1 MRIALDA
8 MGGDYAPREIVKG
21 AIEAVQRCDCEIVL
35 VGDQEIIKQELARS
49 NASPDFPIFIKHAPD
64 VIGMGEP
71 PSMALRRKKQSS
83 IWRSVELVKRGK
95 AHAVVSAGNTGA
107 VMVSAKL
114 QLRTLEGVSRPAIA
128 VTLPSQK
135 DPFLLIDAGANVD
148 CKPDNLL
155 EFAVMGHLYAKHI
168 LGISSPR
175 LGLLSIGEEDTK
187 GDSLVKQTYPLL
199 RQAPQLHFIGN
210 VEGKE
215 LYSHVADV
223 VVCDGFAGNLALKIS
238 ESTAGLLLH
247 LLKEAFINGGVKGK
261 IGYWALKPFLKD
273 IKVRTDY
280 KEYGGAPLLGVNGIC
295 IISHGSSDAR
305 AITNA
310 IKVAKEL
317 ASQQLN
323 RHIREHLAAI
333 RGTGTGKRLWDMLKD
348 TIPSWRDDEDMEE
361 EKEKGARE

>member
-21 AIEAVQRCDCEIVL
+21 AIEAVQKCDCEIVL
-35 VGDQEIIKQELARS
+35 VGDEEIIKQELQRAG
-49 NASPDFPIFIKHAPD
+49 ASDEFPIFIKHAPD
-64 VIGMGEP
+64 VVGMGEP
-71 PSMALRRKKQSS
+71 PSMALRKKKQSS
-83 IWRSVELVKRGK
+83 IWRAVEMVKRGK

-128 VTLPSQK
+128 VTLPSRK
-135 DPFLLIDAGANVD
+135 DPFLLLDAGANVD
-148 CKPDNLL
+148 SKPENLL
-155 EFAVMGHLYAKHI
+155 EFAIMGHLYAKHI
-168 LGISSPR
+168 LGIERPR
-175 LGLLSIGEEDTK
+175 VGLLSIGEEDTK

-215 LYSHVADV
+215 IYNNVADV

-238 ESTAGLLLH
+238 ESAAGLLLH
-247 LLKEAFINGGVKGK
+247 LLKEAFVNGGLRAK
-261 IGYWALKPFLKD
+261 IGYWAMKPFLKE

-295 IISHGSSDAR
+295 IISHGSSDAK

-310 IKVAKEL
+310 IRVAKEL
-317 ASQQLN
+317 ATNQLN
-323 RHIREHLAAI
+323 RHIQNHLAVL
-333 RGTGTGKRLWDMLKD
+333 RDTPSRRFWDKLKE
-348 TIPSWRDDEDMEE
+348 TIPSWRDEE
-361 EKEKGARE
+361 EEEGNEEKGASE

>member
-35 VGDQEIIKQELARS
+35 VGDQEIIRQELKRAG
-49 NASPDFPIFIKHAPD
+49 ASEAFPIFVKHAPD

-71 PSMALRRKKQSS
+71 PSMALRKKKQSS
-83 IWRSVELVKRGK
+83 IWRAVEMVKRGK
-95 AHAVVSAGNTGA
+95 AQAVVSAGNTGA

-128 VTLPSQK
+128 VTLPSQR
-135 DPFLLIDAGANVD
+135 DPFVLLDAGANVD
-148 CKPDNLL
+148 CKPENLL
-155 EFAVMGHLYAKHI
+155 EFAIMGHLYAKHI
-168 LGISSPR
+168 LGIERPR

-215 LYSHVADV
+215 LYNNVADV

-247 LLKEAFINGGVKGK
+247 LLKRAFQNGGVRGA
-261 IGYWALKPFLKD
+261 IGYWALKPFLKE

-317 ASQQLN
+317 ATKQLN
-323 RHIREHLAAI
+323 RHIQEHLAAI
-333 RGTGTGKRLWDMLKD
+333 RGTSGKRFWDKLKE
-348 TIPSWRDDEDMEE
+348 TIPSWREEEEE
-361 EKEKGARE
+361 EKGAQE